1 LNFTDVTV
9 TKPVPVMTTL
19 VPTGPLVGV
28 NDVMLVA
35 PAGVKLVVL
44 ATVPAPVVTWIGP
57 VEAPAGTVAVI
68 WLFEFTVNVAA
79 VRLNATAVAPQK
91 PLPTMTTDVPVPPV
105 GGENDVIVGATA
117 GVTTWK
123 LDALVPLPSASTTTS
138 CAVPVEPTGT
148 VVVICVSLA
157 GTTA

>member
-1 LNFTDVTV
+1 MAELVRARRAATPLNFTDVTV

-28 NDVMLVA
+28 NDVMRRG

-68 WLFEFTVNVAA
+68 WL
-79 VRLNATAVAPQK
+79 
-91 PLPTMTTDVPVPPV
+91 
-105 GGENDVIVGATA
+105 
-117 GVTTWK
+117 
-123 LDALVPLPSASTTTS
+123 
-138 CAVPVEPTGT
+138 VE
-148 VVVICVSLA
+148 
-157 GTTA
+157 